1 MAVDKRNIK
10 LTNTVTSHKFSS
22 DSTPI
27 KKNFPQRDNVFAH
40 AKYIERKL
48 TECYERSEQQKQ
60 AAAIKYKNGT
70 YLEFSSA
77 PNYDMATKSLENKKH
92 GIRLLNIK
100 SDDKSNTLKATVYI
114 PDSEQAFFLKKI
126 NDYADAEKISDTGKP
141 KNNDLISSIDDIKI
155 AIVESFWT
163 GKLSDM
169 PKDIPLWCE
178 VWLRYENDNDYVLTH
193 SKFDICCKDLCIE
206 TDDKKIKFPER
217 TVRLIRATKQN
228 LIDLI
233 GSCEYI
239 AEFRR
244 APEPASFFDNLSGRE
259 QKEIIN
265 NILNNTTINNT
276 NSVICILDTGLA
288 SEHPL
293 IKPAITDINT
303 IQAYENSW
311 GNQDQNGHGTEMA
324 GIAIYRNLTEA
335 FLSKQHIEINHNI
348 ESVKILPP
356 HGENKFENY
365 GAITEQSVSLAEIA
379 NSKANRV
386 LCMAVTSSDFNTDD
400 GSPTA
405 WSGAIDNITSG
416 ANEEGINKRLF
427 FVSAGNVLPSELHI
441 GYPTSNEL
449 HSVEN
454 PGQSWNAIT
463 VGCYSDNIIITDSL
477 LNGFSPVADV
487 GELSPYSST
496 SVIWNSKW
504 PIKPEILLD
513 GGNVATNGSD
523 YTETEDLELLTAG
536 KDFNT
541 RPLSTIWATS
551 SATAQASWMAAEI
564 YAEYPQIWP
573 ETVRALLI
581 HSARWTDKMKL
592 QFCKEDT
599 KTNGR
604 RHLLRTCGYGIP
616 HLDKAI
622 QCYGNSVNLIIE
634 SEIQPYDKK
643 SMNEMHMHK
652 IPWPKDVLLS
662 LDDKTAI
669 LRVTLSYFIEPSPG
683 EIGWKDKYR
692 YASCGL
698 RFDVINSNETIEDF
712 HKRINVKMRGED
724 KTDRGDGTSRDWFLG
739 SKNRNVGSIH
749 SDFCETTAAD
759 LADANYIAVY
769 PTIGWWRERNYLG
782 KSNNKIR
789 YSLIVSIETPETSTD
804 LYTPILTQIKNKS
817 TIEIPTEFTSTPKNP
832 HHNK

>member
-1 MAVDKRNIK
+1 MIVDKRNIK
-10 LTNTVTSHKFSS
+10 LTNTVTSYKFSS
-22 DSTPI
+22 DSSPVKI
-27 KKNFPQRDNVFAH
+27 NFPKRDDVIAH

-48 TECYERSEQQKQ
+48 NECYERSDQQKQ

-77 PNYDMATKSLENKKH
+77 PGFNMATKSLENRNH

-100 SDDKSNTLKATVYI
+100 NIENADKTNTIKATVYI
-114 PDSEQAFFLKKI
+114 PDSEKSFFLKKVE
-126 NDYADAEKISDTGKP
+126 DYANVEKISNTGKP
-141 KNNDLISSIDDIKI
+141 KNNDLISSINDIKI

-163 GKLSDM
+163 GKFSDM
-169 PKDIPLWCE
+169 PNDVPLWCE
-178 VWLRYENDNDYVLTH
+178 VWLRYENDDNYKLIH
-193 SKFDICCKDLCIE
+193 SKFDVCCSDLHIE
-206 TDDKKIKFPER
+206 TDNKKIKFPER
-217 TVRLIRATKQN
+217 TVRLIKATKQN

-233 GSCEYI
+233 SSCEYV
-239 AEFRR
+239 AELRR
-244 APEPASFFDNLSGRE
+244 SPEPTGFFYVLSGRE
-259 QKEIIN
+259 QQEIIN
-265 NILNNTTINNT
+265 NILSRTTINNT
-276 NSVICILDTGLA
+276 NSVVCLLDTGLA

-293 IKPAITDINT
+293 IKPAIANINS
-303 IQAYENSW
+303 IQAYDSSW
-311 GNQDQNGHGTEMA
+311 GEQDHDGHGTEMA
-324 GIAIYRNLTEA
+324 GIAIYKNLTDA
-335 FLSKQHIEINHNI
+335 FLSVNPIVINHNI

-356 HGENKFENY
+356 KGENRFENY
-365 GAITEQSVSLAEIA
+365 GAITEQSVAMAEIV
-379 NSKANRV
+379 NPEANRV
-386 LCMAVTSSDFNTDD
+386 LCMAVTCKEFNTDD

-427 FVSAGNVLPSELHI
+427 FVSAGNVFPSEVASS
-441 GYPTSNEL
+441 GYPSSNIL

-454 PGQSWNAIT
+454 PGQSWNAVT
-463 VGCYSDNIIITDSL
+463 VGCYSDNITITDSS
-477 LNGFSPVADV
+477 LNGFSPVADI

-496 SVIWNSKW
+496 SVTWDSKW

-513 GGNVATNGSD
+513 GGNMATNGAD
-523 YTETEDLELLTAG
+523 YTEAEDLELLTTG

-592 QFCKEDT
+592 QFCEEDT
-599 KTNGR
+599 KTKGR
-604 RHLLRTCGYGIP
+604 RMLLHTCGYGIP
-616 HLDKAI
+616 NLDRAI
-622 QCYGNSVNLIIE
+622 QCYNNSVNLIIE
-634 SEIQPYDKK
+634 SAIQPYDKNL
-643 SMNEMHMHK
+643 MNEMHMHK
-652 IPWPKDVLLS
+652 IPWPKEVLLK
-662 LDDKTAI
+662 LGDKTAI
-669 LRVTLSYFIEPSPG
+669 LRVTLSYFIEPDPG

-698 RFDVINSNETIEDF
+698 RFDVINSNESIEDF

-724 KTDRGDGTSRDWFLG
+724 KTDKGEGTSRDWFLG

-769 PTIGWWRERNYLG
+769 PTIGWWRERSYLG

-789 YSLIVSIETPETSTD
+789 YSLIVSIETLETSTD
-804 LYTPILTQIKNKS
+804 LYTPIITQIENKNVV
-817 TIEIPTEFTSTPKNP
+817 EIPTEFI
-832 HHNK
+832 